1 MTEKSIPINFTVEC
15 LEKPLKQKQ
24 VTATIRG
31 GNYISKYGLKA
42 GEKIEI
48 KYKRK
53 RIGFAVI
60 KDIYLIGYHDLFDP
74 EIVRKEGFDSSDELI
89 SVLKQFWKWHWN
101 NIVDGKQK
109 IPIIEFEW
117 I

>member
-24 VTATIRG
+24 VAATIRG
-31 GNYISKYGLKA
+31 GNYISKYGLKV
-42 GEKIEI
+42 GEKIEV

-53 RIGFAVI
+53 RIRFAVI
-60 KDIYLIGYHDLFDP
+60 KDIYLIGYFDLFNP
-74 EIVRKEGFDSSDELI
+74 EIVRKEGFNSSDELI

-109 IPIIEFEW
+109 MPIIEFEW

>member
-1 MTEKSIPINFTVEC
+1 M
-15 LEKPLKQKQ
+15 KQKQ

-31 GNYISKYGLKA
+31 GSYISKYGLKA

-74 EIVRKEGFDSSDELI
+74 EIIRKEGFDSSDKLI
-89 SVLKQFWKWHWN
+89 SVLKQF
-101 NIVDGKQK
+101 
-109 IPIIEFEW
+109 
-117 I
+117 

>member
-15 LEKPLKQKQ
+15 LQKPLKQKKI
-24 VTATIRG
+24 TATIRS
-31 GNYISKYGLKA
+31 GNYISKYNLKT
-42 GEKIEI
+42 GKKIEV

-60 KDIYLIGYHDLFDP
+60 KDIYLIGYHNLFDP
-74 EIVRKEGFDSSDELI
+74 EIVRKEGFGSSEELI
-89 SVLKQFWKWHWN
+89 SVLKHFWKWHWN

-109 IPIIEFEW
+109 LPIIEFEW
-117 I
+117 M

>member
-1 MTEKSIPINFTVEC
+1 
-15 LEKPLKQKQ
+15 L
-24 VTATIRG
+24 
-31 GNYISKYGLKA
+31 KYGLKA

-48 KYKRK
+48 EHKRK

-60 KDIYLIGYHDLFDP
+60 KDIYLIGYRDLFDP
-74 EIVRKEGFDSSDELI
+74 EIVRKEGFDSYDELI

-109 IPIIEFEW
+109 MTIIEFEW
-117 I
+117 MEH